1 MSKKVIVP
9 KKGQLR
15 FTSRMR
21 LLPYDDMEQLLRKG
35 NEVFIEGIKR
45 QTAHSAAKT
54 LTKKLGFEVKAYA
67 STCDFVDDKKSV
79 TLKGY
84 GFLRVN
90 NQDEKK
96 K

>member
-15 FTSRMR
+15 VTSRMR
-21 LLPYDDMEQLLRKG
+21 LLPYPDMEKLLRRG
-35 NEVFIEGIKR
+35 SEVFIEGIKR
-45 QTAHSAAKT
+45 QTAHAAAKRLSET
-54 LTKKLGFEVKAYA
+54 LKFEVKAYA
-67 STCDFVDDKKSV
+67 STCDFVDGDKTV

-90 NQDEKK
+90 EEK
-96 K
+96 

>member
-21 LLPYDDMEQLLRKG
+21 LLPYPEMEKLLRKG
-35 NEVFIEGIKR
+35 SEVFIEGIKR
-45 QTAHSAAKT
+45 QTAHSAAKK
-54 LTKKLGFEVKAYA
+54 LTEKLGFEVKAFA
-67 STCDFVDDKKSV
+67 STCDFVDGNKSV

-84 GFLRVN
+84 GFLRGN
-90 NQDEKK
+90 EEK
-96 K
+96 